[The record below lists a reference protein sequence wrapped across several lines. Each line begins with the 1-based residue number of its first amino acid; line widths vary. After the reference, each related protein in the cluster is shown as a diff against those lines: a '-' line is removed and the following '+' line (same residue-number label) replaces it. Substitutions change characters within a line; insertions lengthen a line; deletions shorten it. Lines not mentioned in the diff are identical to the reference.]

1 MVGVEKAGAEIILFS
16 FEGFP
21 SVRLF
26 FGPFS
31 QDIWFL
37 RVLGEMAFLDLLA
50 HGKLGCNWA
59 MKSKLNWGWE
69 VVISQRKGCNHLSFA
84 FC

>member
-31 QDIWFL
+31 QDI
-37 RVLGEMAFLDLLA
+37 
-50 HGKLGCNWA
+50 
-59 MKSKLNWGWE
+59 
-69 VVISQRKGCNHLSFA
+69 
-84 FC
+84 